1 MVPAAVLHAMIVV
14 PTQKQPRK
22 DRLNAFLATMVQRR
36 KKVAPNAKPVG
47 REHTAMDAYR
57 VPKVNTAMAVTL
69 LRSLVEI
76 AQPVTTVTT
85 LVKVLVCPAVQ
96 VNSTIRRVLSNVN
109 SVLKIPIM
117 VTKAENQVAYPATTV
132 RHRKK
137 AVPNAKSAGR
147 GHMVM
152 DAYRVPKVN
161 IVTAVTLLRS
171 PADIAQLVTTVTTL
185 VKVLVCRV
193 FL

>member
-1 MVPAAVLHAMIVV
+1 MGVS
-14 PTQKQPRK
+14 
-22 DRLNAFLATMVQRR
+22 
-36 KKVAPNAKPVG
+36 
-47 REHTAMDAYR
+47 R
-57 VPKVNTAMAVTL
+57 VPQVNTAMAVTL
-69 LRSLVEI
+69 LRTLAEI

-85 LVKVLVCPAVQ
+85 SVKVHVCPAVQ
-96 VNSTIRRVLSNVN
+96 VNSTKRRVLSYVN

-147 GHMVM
+147 GHTAM

-171 PADIAQLVTTVTTL
+171 LAESAQLVTTVPTL
-185 VKVLVCRV
+185 VKVLVCHV